1 MKKILL
7 VCAERAGKDGEMKL
21 SSDAGENEKVLVNE

>member
-7 VCAERAGKDGEMKL
+7 VCAENTGKDGVLKL
-21 SSDAGENEKVLVNE
+21 SSDAVEAKRCF